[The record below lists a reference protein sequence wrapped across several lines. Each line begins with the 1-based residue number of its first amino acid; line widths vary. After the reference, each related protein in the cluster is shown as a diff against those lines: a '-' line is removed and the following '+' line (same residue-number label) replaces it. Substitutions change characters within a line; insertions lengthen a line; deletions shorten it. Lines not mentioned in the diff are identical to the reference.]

1 MTGGD
6 TLPLPRAVCLSWAV
20 FVPAAAEPET
30 TASRGLRTEILAIT
44 RSVWPE
50 NRKNINKTC
59 IFNANFRLETGCE
72 LKKNVV

>member
-6 TLPLPRAVCLSWAV
+6 TLPLPHAVCLSGAV
-20 FVPAAAEPET
+20 SAPAAAEPET
-30 TASRGLRTEILAIT
+30 TAPKGLRTEILSIT

-59 IFNANFRLETGCE
+59 IFNANFRLKTGCE